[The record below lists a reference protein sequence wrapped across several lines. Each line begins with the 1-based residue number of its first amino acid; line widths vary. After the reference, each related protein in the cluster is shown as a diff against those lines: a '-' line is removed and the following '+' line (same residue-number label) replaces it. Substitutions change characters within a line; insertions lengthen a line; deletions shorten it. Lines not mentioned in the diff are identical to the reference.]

1 MFCPECGKQIEDY
14 ALFCPECGTKI
25 EQQPQQPAANEAPTT
40 GTEAGNTFGNTT
52 GTFKGMSKSAYATF
66 RNGTASNLGLSNCK
80 FTEVVQTN
88 A

>member
-25 EQQPQQPAANEAPTT
+25 EQQPSANETPMA
-40 GTEAGNTFGNTT
+40 GTEAGNTFGNTA
-52 GTFKGMSKSAYATF
+52 GAFKGISKSAYATF
-66 RNGTASNLGLSNCK
+66 RNGTTRNLGLSNCK
-80 FTEVVQTN
+80 FAEVVQTN